1 MSDEGK
7 AGMLTIA
14 FAVGLFI
21 GGLIGGA
28 VGAIIAITATLMFAG
43 TLYSSWLI
51 DRTTKRLSRYIKSS
65 GEAIDREINGR
76 KEQRWWI

>member
-1 MSDEGK
+1 MTDETK
-7 AGMLTIA
+7 AGLLTGA
-14 FAVGLFI
+14 WATGLFI
-21 GGLIGGA
+21 GGIVGGA
-28 VGAIIAITATLMFAG
+28 IGAVIAITATLLFAG

-76 KEQRWWI
+76 TEPRWWI